1 VPVPPAVVRQVEV
14 IVDVVRK
21 PVVDQANPI

>member
-1 VPVPPAVVRQVEV
+1 VPPAVVRQVEV